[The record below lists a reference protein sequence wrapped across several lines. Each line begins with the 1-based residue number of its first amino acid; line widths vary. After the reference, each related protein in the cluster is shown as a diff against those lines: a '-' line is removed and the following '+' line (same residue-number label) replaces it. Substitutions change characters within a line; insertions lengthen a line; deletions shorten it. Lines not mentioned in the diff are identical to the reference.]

1 MLIFA
6 PAFHILQH
14 TSTSM
19 IQRHKIL
26 SLNLLIHGFAAA
38 HALTAYLLFG
48 TQFGDSAILTI
59 LTVSMILFVARLY
72 DFPTVAGL
80 TIAALS
86 CLAGFYLGTQGAA
99 LFSHYYPLQS
109 GYAPQIT
116 TTVVTE
122 LLGWTM
128 FLIVYIYAK
137 SHKKAL
143 NIEIVKKQ
151 KAWFQYNQ
159 LKQQLN
165 PHFLFNSLNVLD
177 YLVHIDANRASD
189 FIKKM
194 ADVYRYMLNK
204 ESDML
209 VSLRDELDFAMVYI
223 DLLKERF
230 DTGLEV
236 DAHIPEN
243 FLEQRIIPCGL
254 QLLIENAVKHNV
266 VSPEMPLVITIYV
279 EDNSVVVRN
288 NLQLRQR
295 TYESGGV
302 GLANIEGQYATAFKK
317 RIEICRDEHYF
328 LVKIPLIQ

>member
-1 MLIFA
+1 MNK
-6 PAFHILQH
+6 
-14 TSTSM
+14 
-19 IQRHKIL
+19 HKTI

-48 TQFGDSAILTI
+48 TRLGDSAVLTI

-72 DFPTVAGL
+72 DFPVEASL
-80 TIAALS
+80 VVAALS
-86 CLAGFYLGTQGAA
+86 CFAGFYLGTQGAE
-99 LFSHYYPLQS
+99 LFCHYFPQQARF
-109 GYAPQIT
+109 APQIT

-122 LLGWTM
+122 LLGWTT
-128 FLIVYIYAK
+128 FLIVFYYSK
-137 SHKKAL
+137 SHRKAL
-143 NIEIVKKQ
+143 NVEIVKKQ
-151 KAWFQYNQ
+151 KARFQYNQ

-194 ADVYRYMLNK
+194 ADVYRYMLDK

-209 VSLRDELDFAMVYI
+209 VSLKDELDFALAYV

-236 DAHIPEN
+236 EVNIPN
-243 FLEQRIIPCGL
+243 KYVNQRIIPCGL
-254 QLLIENAVKHNV
+254 QLLIENAIKHNV
-266 VSPEMPLVITIYV
+266 VSPETPLSIKIYV
-279 EDNSVVVRN
+279 EDENVVVYN

-295 TYESGGV
+295 IYGSSGV
-302 GLANIEGQYATAFKK
+302 GLANIEGQYASAFNKK
-317 RIEICRDEHYF
+317 IEICKTNDF
-328 LVKIPLIQ
+328 FMVKIPLIKMIYTLLE

>member
-1 MLIFA
+1 MNKD
-6 PAFHILQH
+6 
-14 TSTSM
+14 
-19 IQRHKIL
+19 KII

-48 TQFGDSAILTI
+48 TRIGDSAILTI
-59 LTVSMILFVARLY
+59 LTITMILFIARLY
-72 DFPTVAGL
+72 DFPVEASL
-80 TIAALS
+80 IFAALC
-86 CLAGFYLGTQGAA
+86 CLAGFYLGTRGAE
-99 LFSHYYPLQS
+99 LFRHYFPLQS
-109 GYAPQIT
+109 VYAPQIT

-122 LLGWTM
+122 LLGWTT
-128 FLIVYIYAK
+128 FLIVYYYSK
-137 SHKKAL
+137 SHRKAL

-151 KAWFQYNQ
+151 KARFQYNR

-177 YLVHIDANRASD
+177 YLVHIDPNRASD

-209 VSLRDELDFAMVYI
+209 VSLQDELDFAMAYV

-236 DAHIPEN
+236 EVNIPERYK
-243 FLEQRIIPCGL
+243 EQRIIPCGL
-254 QLLIENAVKHNV
+254 QLLIENATKHNV
-266 VSPEMPLVITIYV
+266 VSPETPLIIKIYV
-279 EDNSVVVRN
+279 DNENIIVRN

-295 TYESGGV
+295 TYESSGV
-302 GLANIEGQYATAFKK
+302 GLANIQGQYLSAFNKK
-317 RIEICRDEHYF
+317 IEICKTQELF
-328 LVKIPLIQ
+328 MVKIPLIK

>member
-1 MLIFA
+1 MDK
-6 PAFHILQH
+6 
-14 TSTSM
+14 
-19 IQRHKIL
+19 HKIL

-48 TQFGDSAILTI
+48 TRLGDSAILTI
-59 LTVSMILFVARLY
+59 LTVTMILFIARLY
-72 DFPTVAGL
+72 DFPLEGSLVF
-80 TIAALS
+80 AALC
-86 CLAGFYLGTQGAA
+86 CLAGFYLGTKGAE
-99 LFSHYYPLQS
+99 LFSHYFPQQS
-109 GYAPQIT
+109 RYAPQIT
-116 TTVVTE
+116 TTMVTE
-122 LLGWTM
+122 LLGWTTS
-128 FLIVYIYAK
+128 LIVYYYGK

-143 NIEIVKKQ
+143 NVEIVKKQ
-151 KAWFQYNQ
+151 KARFQYNQ

-209 VSLRDELDFAMVYI
+209 VSLQDELDFSLAYI

-236 DAHIPEN
+236 EVNIPEQYK
-243 FLEQRIIPCGL
+243 EQRIIPCGL
-254 QLLIENAVKHNV
+254 QLLIENATKHNV
-266 VSPEMPLVITIYV
+266 VSPETPLVIKIYV
-279 EDNSVVVRN
+279 EDENIVVRN

-295 TYESGGV
+295 TYESSGL
-302 GLANIEGQYATAFKK
+302 GLANIEGQYASAFQKK
-317 RIEICRDEHYF
+317 IEICKTPEF
-328 LVKIPLIQ
+328 FMVKIPLIK